1 MLPRCISMFTIMSV
15 RSSIHPSIRPLSIVL
30 LQKKRTSVKH
40 TYIQISVQWA
50 KAASWGSKGLLE
62 YDKEIQESELH
73 TKYRWKMLLLNH
85 CKRIHVPRLSIRFK
99 VTYVYT
105 AIYLSRHV
113 CYFHITST
121 HVEFLSRLRGL

>member
-15 RSSIHPSIRPLSIVL
+15 RSSIHPSNHPTVIYCFTPE
-30 LQKKRTSVKH
+30 KRTSVKH

-50 KAASWGSKGLLE
+50 KAASWRSKGLLE
-62 YDKEIQESELH
+62 YDKEIQESKLH

-99 VTYVYT
+99 VTYIHT
-105 AIYLSRHV
+105 DIYLSRHV
-113 CYFHITST
+113 YYFHITSN
-121 HVEFLSRLRGL
+121 HVEFCRG